1 MDSTSLIGLI
11 SRIQEFFIGIDL
23 TSKNLLIFDNFFL
36 VPGLLYVLGLLI
48 ILKSYRFSLWLTLGL
63 ILSTFSLVLPASM
76 TYTLVWAIP
85 ALLLFSGSGPLMD
98 QVKKNFPFIKTN
110 SENVSI
116 IYFCAK
122 VFYLLG
128 LFYGLVFHLWS
139 IRGPSG
145 VERFPLGEVLNPMFL
160 SITVFLLLVDLLKQ
174 KAFSKGR
181 ENVQ

>member
-1 MDSTSLIGLI
+1 
-11 SRIQEFFIGIDL
+11 
-23 TSKNLLIFDNFFL
+23 
-36 VPGLLYVLGLLI
+36 
-48 ILKSYRFSLWLTLGL
+48 
-63 ILSTFSLVLPASM
+63 M

-85 ALLLFSGSGPLMD
+85 ALLLFSGTGPLVT
-98 QVKKNFPFIKTN
+98 QFKHNFPFIETRSK
-110 SENVSI
+110 NVNA
-116 IYFCAK
+116 IYFGAK
-122 VFYLLG
+122 AFYLLG